1 MLQAREKPRA
11 DAIRRGFR
19 QMLQARAL
27 FEGADISGDR
37 LALGQGAFKAFNQR
51 MVASAQDFHPGG
63 AQLRQ
68 QAFESRKGGRI
79 QIRPAFGFHHN
90 QPRGLDGR
98 GRAERAE

>member
-1 MLQAREKPRA
+1 MLQAREKPGA
-11 DAIRRGFR
+11 DAIRRGFG

-27 FEGADISGDR
+27 FEGADIGGDG
-37 LALGQGAFKAFNQR
+37 LALGQGALKTFNQR

-68 QAFESRKGGRI
+68 QAFKRRDGGRI

-90 QPRGLDGR
+90 QPRGLHGR
-98 GRAERAE
+98 RRACRAE

>member
-11 DAIRRGFR
+11 DAIRRGFG

-27 FEGADISGDR
+27 FEGANIGGDR
-37 LALGQGAFKAFNQR
+37 LGLGQGAFKAFNQR

-63 AQLRQ
+63 AQLRK
-68 QAFESRKGGRI
+68 QAFKSRDGSRI
-79 QIRPAFGFHHN
+79 QIAPAFGFHHN
-90 QPRGLDGR
+90 QPRGLHGR